1 MSGPLDVTVL
11 AATGWTIGYVVGIVV
26 VLVVV
31 ALVVPIL
38 LLAHRIGRQ
47 AGAIDASL
55 GDSVRHTAALAQLN
69 TTIDHATEII
79 AGLERGRERLGG

>member
-1 MSGPLDVTVL
+1 MSAPDVVVL
-11 AATGWTIGYVVGIVV
+11 ASAGWTIGYVVGIVV

-38 LLAHRIGRQ
+38 VLAHRIGRQ
-47 AGAIDASL
+47 AAAIDASL

-79 AGLERGRERLGG
+79 SGLQRGRERLGG

>member
-1 MSGPLDVTVL
+1 MSVL
-11 AATGWTIGYVVGIVV
+11 AATGWVVGYTIGIVV
-26 VLVVV
+26 V
-31 ALVVPIL
+31 LVVPIL

-55 GDSVRHTAALAQLN
+55 GQSVQHTAALAQLN

-79 AGLERGRERLGG
+79 GGLQRGRQRLGG

>member
-1 MSGPLDVTVL
+1 MTPL
-11 AATGWTIGYVVGIVV
+11 AAAGWTIGYTLGIVV

-55 GDSVRHTAALAQLN
+55 GDSVRHTAALSQLN

-79 AGLERGRERLGG
+79 TGLQRGRQRLGG

>member
-1 MSGPLDVTVL
+1 MVTSVSVM
-11 AATGWTIGYVVGIVV
+11 AATGWVVGYVIGIVV

-55 GDSVRHTAALAQLN
+55 GDSVRHTAALSLLN
-69 TTIDHATEII
+69 TTIDNATEII
-79 AGLERGRERLGG
+79 TGLQRGRARLGG

>member
-1 MSGPLDVTVL
+1 MSTLVPSLM
-11 AATGWTIGYVVGIVV
+11 AAGWAVGYTLGIVV

-47 AGAIDASL
+47 AAAIDASL
-55 GDSVRHTAALAQLN
+55 GDSVTHTAALTELH

-79 AGLERGRERLGG
+79 GGLQRGRARLGG

>member
-1 MSGPLDVTVL
+1 MGVSVL
-11 AATGWTIGYVVGIVV
+11 VAAGWTVGITIGLVV
-26 VLVVV
+26 VVVVV

-38 LLAHRIGRQ
+38 LLAHRIGKQ
-47 AGAIDASL
+47 AGAMDASL

-79 AGLERGRERLGG
+79 GGLQRGRQRLGG

>member
-1 MSGPLDVTVL
+1 M
-11 AATGWTIGYVVGIVV
+11 VGIVV

-38 LLAHRIGRQ
+38 VLAHRIGGQ

-55 GDSVRHTAALAQLN
+55 GDSVSNTAALPS
-69 TTIDHATEII
+69 
-79 AGLERGRERLGG
+79 

>member
-1 MSGPLDVTVL
+1 MAGVPVL
-11 AATGWTIGYVVGIVV
+11 VAAGWTVGYVLGIVV

-38 LLAHRIGRQ
+38 LLAARIGRQ
-47 AGAIDASL
+47 ARDIDSSL
-55 GDSVRHTAALAQLN
+55 GDSVRHTAALAQLH

-79 AGLERGRERLGG
+79 GGLQRGRERLGG

>member
-1 MSGPLDVTVL
+1 MSTQLAVL
-11 AATGWTIGYVVGIVV
+11 VDSGWVVGYTIGIVV

-38 LLAHRIGRQ
+38 VLAHRIGRQ

-55 GDSVRHTAALAQLN
+55 GDSVRHTAALSQLN

-79 AGLERGRERLGG
+79 AGLQRGRERLGG

>member
-1 MSGPLDVTVL
+1 MTPL
-11 AATGWTIGYVVGIVV
+11 AAAGWTIGYTLGIVV

-38 LLAHRIGRQ
+38 VLAARIGRQ

-55 GDSVRHTAALAQLN
+55 GESVTHTAALSQLN

-79 AGLERGRERLGG
+79 AGLQRGRERLGG

>member
-1 MSGPLDVTVL
+1 MTPL
-11 AATGWTIGYVVGIVV
+11 AAAGWTVGYTLGIVV

-38 LLAHRIGRQ
+38 VLAAKIGRQ
-47 AGAIDASL
+47 ARDIDASL
-55 GDSVRHTAALAQLN
+55 GDSVRHTAALTELH

-79 AGLERGRERLGG
+79 GGLQRGRQRLGG